1 MIKMD
6 SREDKIIG
14 CILGGAIGDSLGY
27 EKDFKP
33 KNKII
38 TDFEG
43 KERISSNT
51 QMTLFT
57 ANGIIWRETRWS
69 YKGIAPLPRDALYYA
84 YTDWLDTQINSNKG
98 NNICWIKHI
107 PQLNINRTPGKTCI
121 ESLSNG
127 KGTMTEPIN
136 TWSRGCGA
144 ITRSAPIG
152 IYYMKGHIAK
162 FTEDICALTHGNP
175 LAIIPSIIF
184 TTMIN
189 ILVNTD
195 KTIKIA
201 LYQAIDECKEE
212 CYKINRKDTN
222 YFLKLVDIAVKL
234 AKLNIPD
241 EDAIGIFGRG
251 YLAEETFIIALYS
264 CLKYKDSFKDAIICA
279 INHQGNSKGTGSL
292 TGNIIGAY
300 LGYYNIPRNY
310 TVNVELKDVIIEIAQ
325 DLTKAPPDFDMKWD
339 DKYVYNKIPSHL
351 K

>member
-1 MIKMD
+1 MD
-6 SREDKIIG
+6 SREDKIMG
-14 CILGGAIGDSLGY
+14 CMLGGAIGDSLGY

-69 YKGIAPLPRDALYYA
+69 SKGIAPKPIHALYYA
-84 YTDWLDTQINSNKG
+84 YSDWLDTQTNEDNGK
-98 NNICWIKHI
+98 NICWIKHI
-107 PQLNINRTPGKTCI
+107 PQLNVRRTPGKTCI
-121 ESLSNG
+121 DSLSNNHW
-127 KGTMTEPIN
+127 GTKEPN
-136 TWSRGCGA
+136 TWSKGCGA

-152 IYYMKGHIAK
+152 IYYMKEYIIE
-162 FTEDICALTHGNP
+162 FTKDMCTITHNNP

-195 KTIKIA
+195 KPIKKA

-212 CYKINRKDTN
+212 CYKINRKDTI

-234 AKLNIPD
+234 SKLNISD

-251 YLAEETFIIALYS
+251 YLAEETFSIAIYS
-264 CLKYKDSFKDAIICA
+264 CLKYQKSFKDAIICA
-279 INHQGNSKGTGSL
+279 INHRGNAKGTGSL